1 MANPHPLIAYAP
13 VQPKVK
19 LEILDENRKVDNA
32 VEGDN
37 QKLIQ
42 VKYR

>member
-19 LEILDENRKVDNA
+19 LEILDENRKVDN

-37 QKLIQ
+37 QKITQ
-42 VKYR
+42 VK